1 LRGLGLRN
9 QPAWCG
15 TGGIGQTTEVGFYS
29 DQMLPRFVDRVLGGK
44 DFAKIR
50 GRVAAG
56 LTGQV
61 LEVGFGSG
69 LNVPHYPSDVDRV
82 FAVDPATVG
91 RKLAAGRVA
100 ASPVPVE
107 YVGLDG
113 ASLPVESESV
123 DHVLITWTMCTIP
136 DVDSALVEILRV
148 LRPGGEMHFAE
159 HGRSPDPNV
168 AKWQD
173 RLTPFQRRWAGG
185 CHLNRPIDRLVTEAG
200 FTVTRMGNFY
210 MKGPKP
216 MGYMF
221 EGLATKPPDPS

>member
-1 LRGLGLRN
+1 M
-9 QPAWCG
+9 
-15 TGGIGQTTEVGFYS
+15 GFYS
-29 DQMLPRFVDRVLGGK
+29 DQILPRFVDRVLGGK
-44 DFAKIR
+44 DFAKVR

-56 LTGQV
+56 LSGQV

-69 LNVPHYPSDVDRV
+69 PNVPHYPSDVDRV
-82 FAVDPATVG
+82 LAVDPATVG

-113 ASLPVESESV
+113 SSLPVGAESI
-123 DHVLITWTMCTIP
+123 DHVLMTWTMCTIP
-136 DVDSALVEILRV
+136 DVDSALGEILRV

-159 HGRSPDPNV
+159 HGLSPDPKV
-168 AKWQD
+168 ARWQD
-173 RLTPFQRRWAGG
+173 RLTPFQRRVAGG
-185 CHLNRPIDRLVTEAG
+185 CHLNRPIDRLVAQAG
-200 FTVTRMGNFY
+200 FTVTRMDNFY

-221 EGLATKPPDPS
+221 EGLATKPLDPS